1 MRDDQRQ
8 RLEALNEKLMDVFF
22 AEAEPDNWPG
32 GGVLP
37 KDMDSQTR
45 GDRYWCKKNAAATL
59 SLCLRTITVIDASR
73 RRLPDG
79 SASQNG
85 EALDAGETGDSVDKE
100 IDAVEKEAARLMA
113 KLQKKGMH
121 PQA

>member
-1 MRDDQRQ
+1 MRDDQYQ
-8 RLEALNEKLMDVFF
+8 RLQALNEKLMDVFF
-22 AEAEPDNWPG
+22 FEAEPDNWPG
-32 GGVLP
+32 GGLTP
-37 KDMDSQTR
+37 RDMDSQTR

-79 SASQNG
+79 LAAQKDETPDGG
-85 EALDAGETGDSVDKE
+85 EANDSVDKE